1 MFHSKSKSLMKHEM
15 PILPYAQAALAPRMS
30 EETIAYHY
38 GKHLQTYIDNLNRLI
53 AGTLY
58 EDMELEEIVC
68 KASGPVYNNAAQ
80 AWNHTFFFE
89 SLTPKP
95 VPMSANL
102 AEIFT
107 SVFGSVDAFKQQLLD
122 AAAGLFGSGWVWLTA
137 NEKCELAI
145 TTGANAA
152 CPLTEGRIPLLT
164 IDVWEHAYYIDYRNR
179 RADYLKNLWE
189 LIDWAK
195 VEARMK
201 QTSCNVYI

>member
-1 MFHSKSKSLMKHEM
+1 MKHEM
-15 PILPYAQAALAPRMS
+15 PMLPYAPNALAPRMS

-58 EDMELEEIVC
+58 EEMELEEIVC

-80 AWNHTFFFE
+80 VWNHTFFFE
-89 SLTPKP
+89 SLTPTP
-95 VPMSANL
+95 APMPASV
-102 AEIFT
+102 AEALT
-107 SVFGSVDAFKQQLLD
+107 SVFGSVDTFKQEMLD

-145 TTGANAA
+145 TTGANAG
-152 CPLTEGRIPLLT
+152 CPLAEGRIPLLT

-189 LIDWAK
+189 LIDWSK
-195 VEARMK
+195 VEERMK

>member
-1 MFHSKSKSLMKHEM
+1 MKHEM
-15 PILPYAQAALAPRMS
+15 PMLPYAPSALAPRMS

-58 EDMELEEIVC
+58 EEMELEEIVC

-80 AWNHTFFFE
+80 VWNHTFFFD
-89 SLTPKP
+89 SLTPHP
-95 VPMSANL
+95 VPMPASV
-102 AEIFT
+102 AEVVS
-107 SVFGSVDAFKQQLLD
+107 SVFGSVDAFKQEMLD
-122 AAAGLFGSGWVWLTA
+122 AATGLFGSGWVWLTA
-137 NEKCELAI
+137 NERCELSV
-145 TTGANAA
+145 TTGANAE
-152 CPLTEGRIPLLT
+152 CPLAEGRIPLLT

-179 RADYLKNLWE
+179 RAEYLKNLWE
-189 LIDWAK
+189 LIDWSK